1 MKTIEFK
8 QLAHGVNKALET
20 LGYEVPHSVLLQAF
34 ARAAGQTN
42 WQVLAQKLSTVDCIN
57 PALVLSDTDREY
69 LLSLVQAEEAIAA
82 HRAHVSASMPQ
93 GLVSRLSERREA
105 SFERLIDA
113 ARRVIRHR
121 GKKELPAAIK
131 VLGQSVKEVE
141 TGGFSDYPIV
151 RLGDKPLDRA
161 ALEALEARFED
172 QVIAIVEL
180 ELDTLIEGSFEDF
193 LDALSER
200 LSGTLA
206 LVDFSYDVV
215 SIANP
220 TDLAVAFRV
229 TGRIDWDILGD
240 SEEEDVTKSSTALR
254 VFATV
259 ETDDRAFSCR
269 LDVTE
274 WFEQA
279 SEADLSDVLQWGFGP
294 GEATDPIGLWAYDQ
308 GNRDIEKLFDYI
320 ERMNRN
326 VDSDLLISYLVSVE
340 EESALAWVKANKP
353 ELLSE

>member
-1 MKTIEFK
+1 MKTTEFK
-8 QLAHGVNKALET
+8 QLVSGVHQALGG
-20 LGYEVPHSVLLQAF
+20 LGYAVPHSALLQAF
-34 ARAAGQTN
+34 ARTAGQTN
-42 WQVLAQKLSTVDCIN
+42 WQVLANKLSAVDCIN

-69 LLSLVQAEEAIAA
+69 LLSLAHAEEVLQA
-82 HRAHVSASMPQ
+82 HKANVSGPMPP

-141 TGGFSDYPIV
+141 TGGFSDYPVV

-161 ALEALEARFED
+161 ALEALEVRFED

-200 LSGTLA
+200 LTGTMA

-215 SIANP
+215 SIASP
-220 TDLAVAFRV
+220 ADLSVAFKV
-229 TGRIDWDILGD
+229 TGRIDWSIFGD
-240 SEEEDVTKSSTALR
+240 SVEEDIVEPSSALR

-259 ETDDRAFSCR
+259 ETDDRALSCR

-279 SEADLSDVLQWGFGP
+279 SDADLSYVLHWGFGP
-294 GEATDPIGLWAYDQ
+294 GEATDPIALWAQDQ

-326 VDSDLLISYLVSVE
+326 VDSDLLISYSVSVE
-340 EESALAWVKANKP
+340 EESALAWLKANKP
-353 ELLSE
+353 ELMAE